1 MEYKNIPEQFI
12 NNAKAH
18 LDEIAFEYRLRR
30 NALYKSITWDDSIRM
45 VNEVAFGLKKLGLE
59 KGDNV
64 AILSG
69 TRYEWAIS
77 DLAVLSAGATVVPIY
92 PTLGDHAV
100 NYILNNSECKFI
112 FLEDKGQL
120 QKIRAQWNELP
131 HIKYAIVYADMGDL
145 PENDSRIV
153 TYRKLKDFGK
163 LTFSKDPYFLE
174 NSIKSISRED
184 IASIIYTSGTTGNP
198 KGVVL
203 SHGNILSVISSIKKA
218 LPINKYDK
226 FLSFLPL
233 SHVFERVGGLHFAI
247 STSSPTVYCSSIDQI
262 GASLKDSGSTVML
275 VVPRLLEKIYS
286 KVNSGFQ
293 SQAGIKK
300 SLILWGMKV
309 GKELFSENKKS
320 LIKTISLRIQYFIA
334 DKLLFSKIR
343 NTIAP
348 KLRYFISGGAPLSRE
363 IAEFFCILGLRVL
376 EGYGLT
382 ETSAPATV
390 NRMNKFKLGTVGI
403 PLDGVD
409 IKIAEDG
416 EILIK
421 GPNVFLKYYK
431 NEAATKETF
440 KDGWFCTGDIGVF
453 DQEGFL
459 KITDRKKDLIV
470 NSAGKNI
477 APQNIENTIK
487 TSNYISNIVVIGDK
501 RKYLSALVTLD
512 SLEVQK
518 YINDHKLNIDSFE
531 LVKDPMIISLIDEEI
546 KIKIADFADY
556 EQIRKFTILE
566 NDFTI
571 ETGELTPTLKVKR
584 KFVEQKYKSFIDA
597 MYPPD

>member
-1 MEYKNIPEQFI
+1 MKYKNIPEQFI
-12 NNAKAH
+12 SNAKAN
-18 LDEIAFEYRLRR
+18 LNKVAFQYRLRR
-30 NALYKSITWDDSIRM
+30 TAPYKSISCDDSIRM
-45 VNEVAFGLKKLGLE
+45 VTEVAFGLKQLGLE

-77 DLAVLSAGATVVPIY
+77 DLAILAAGAVVVPIY

-100 NYILNNSECKFI
+100 NYILNNSECKFV

-120 QKIRAQWNELP
+120 QKIRAQWGELP

-153 TYRKLKDFGK
+153 TYKKLKDFGK
-163 LTFSKDPYFLE
+163 LTFSKEPHFLE
-174 NSIKSISRED
+174 NTIKSLNRED

-203 SHGNILSVISSIKKA
+203 THGNILSVVSSIKKA
-218 LPINKYDK
+218 LPINSSDK

-247 STSSPTVYCSSIDQI
+247 STCSPTVYCSSIDQI
-262 GASLKDSGSTVML
+262 GPSLKDSGATIML

-293 SQAGIKK
+293 SQVGFKK
-300 SLILWGMKV
+300 ALVSWGMSV
-309 GKELFSENKKS
+309 GKEHFSENKKN
-320 LIKTISLRIQYFIA
+320 IVKTMLLKVQYFIA
-334 DKLLFSKIR
+334 DKILFTKIR
-343 NTIAP
+343 NSIAP

-382 ETSAPATV
+382 ETSAPVSV

-403 PLDGVD
+403 PFDDVN

-421 GPNVFLKYYK
+421 GPGVFSMYYK
-431 NEAATKETF
+431 NEVATKETF
-440 KDGWFCTGDIGVF
+440 KDGWFCSGDIGVF

-512 SLEVQK
+512 NIEVQK
-518 YINDHKLNIDSFE
+518 YTNEHQLNIDPLDF
-531 LVKDPMIISLIDEEI
+531 VKNPKIISLIDEEI

-571 ETGELTPTLKVKR
+571 ESGELTPTLKVKR
-584 KFVEQKYKSFIDA
+584 KFVEQKYKSLIDA